1 MTRAILQKTFTL
13 TLTAALLLCLFQGV
27 ARSDEPWLAEFE
39 QTCSKTTDA
48 MTLSVQELNAL
59 LERCGALQKIIETQ
73 EESVRRV
80 YLKRLQMC
88 RNLYAYV
95 LDYRKSGTAVE
106 VAK

>member
-1 MTRAILQKTFTL
+1 MTRPILQKACIL
-13 TLTAALLLCLFQGV
+13 TLTAAFLLCLFQGG
-27 ARSDEPWLAEFE
+27 ARSEEPWRAEFE
-39 QTCSKTTDA
+39 QACSKTTNA

-59 LERCGALQKIIETQ
+59 LERCGALQKIIEAQ
-73 EESVRRV
+73 EESVRKV
-80 YLKRLQMC
+80 YLKRLQLC